1 MCKMDNHQGLLYR
14 TGDAAQRCV
23 AAWRGEE
30 FGGECVC
37 AKLLQSWLTLCDPV
51 NHSLPGSFVCGIFPG
66 KNTGVGGHALLQ
78 GSFLTQGSN
87 PHLLCLLL
95 WQVGSS
101 PLAPPGKPLQ
111 ENGYMYMCG

>member
-1 MCKMDNHQGLLYR
+1 MLHR
-14 TGDAAQRCV
+14 TGAAAQCCV
-23 AAWRGEE
+23 EAWRGEE
-30 FGGECVC
+30 FGGERVC

-51 NHSLPGSFVCGIFPG
+51 THSLPGSFVCGIFPG
-66 KNTGVGGHALLQ
+66 KDTGVGGHALLQ

-95 WQVGSS
+95 WQVGPS
-101 PLAPPGKPLQ
+101 PPAPPGKPLQ